1 MEENIIQDRACLD
14 LDRYWSK
21 THFLRPLVGDSI
33 RSYLVIPH
41 IAILPH
47 CLTLPHVWLLS
58 ADKIISHLVVPHIAR
73 DDVLLIK
80 TLPEYWQLWGK
91 SFLVSQI
98 FFLFLQHLCIN
109 AIGSLRVSASTP
121 VDTSV
126 TLLLFPSAA

>member
-47 CLTLPHVWLLS
+47 CLTLPYLWLF
-58 ADKIISHLVVPHIAR
+58 ADNIRFHLVIPHIAR
-73 DDVLLIK
+73 DDVLLIE
-80 TLPEYWQLWGK
+80 TLPDNLQLWRK

-98 FFLFLQHLCIN
+98 FFLFLRHLCIN

-121 VDTSV
+121 VGPSV
-126 TLLLFPSAA
+126 TLLLYQSAA